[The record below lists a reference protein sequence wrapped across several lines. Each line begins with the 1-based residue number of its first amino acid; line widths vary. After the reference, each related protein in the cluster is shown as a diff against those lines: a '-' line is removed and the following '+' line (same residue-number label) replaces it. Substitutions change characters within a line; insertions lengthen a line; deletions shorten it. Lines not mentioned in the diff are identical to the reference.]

1 MPFIHVKTNQKI
13 TAAQEQALKTQLGEA
28 IALIPG
34 KTERWL
40 MVQVEDGDRLWFAGS
55 NAPAALLEVQLF
67 GRAQPKDYDRLTAA
81 AEARERVL
89 RARGHFFSRSSS
101 RRLSSSMK
109 VLISRNWR

>member
-67 GRAQPKDYDRLTAA
+67 GRAQPKDYDRLTAKLTQITA
-81 AEARERVL
+81 DALQIPADRVYIPYAELTQWGWNSEN
-89 RARGHFFSRSSS
+89 F
-101 RRLSSSMK
+101 
-109 VLISRNWR
+109 